1 MSGPVWCNYCRR
13 YTVNGQCPSCGRIY
27 VFNSNS
33 NSSSSNEKA
42 SISFSD
48 TYSEADGSFAAGF
61 WLAIVISFFAII
73 IANAK
78 GKKRMRTGAIVGTI
92 IGAIAILQI
101 VSIILYGIYNNWDE
115 IIAEFLEK
123 LKAAQ

>member
-13 YTVNGQCPSCGRIY
+13 YTVNGQCPNCGRIY
-27 VFNSNS
+27 NT
-33 NSSSSNEKA
+33 NSSSSGSKD
-42 SISFSD
+42 SGSTISWSES
-48 TYSEADGSFAAGF
+48 YSVSEGSFVAGF
-61 WLAIVISFFAII
+61 WLGIVISFFAII

-78 GKKRMRTGAIVGTI
+78 EKRRMRTGAIVGTI
-92 IGAIAILQI
+92 VGAVVIFQI
-101 VSIILYGIYNNWDE
+101 VSVIVDGIYNNWDE

>member
-1 MSGPVWCNYCRR
+1 MSGPVWCNYCHR

-48 TYSEADGSFAAGF
+48 SYSEADGSFAAGF

-92 IGAIAILQI
+92 IGAVAVLQI
-101 VSIILYGIYNNWDE
+101 VSVIVYGIYNNWNK

>member
-27 VFNSNS
+27 NT
-33 NSSSSNEKA
+33 NSSSSGSKDSGSTISWSESYSA
-42 SISFSD
+42 S
-48 TYSEADGSFAAGF
+48 EGSFVAGF
-61 WLAIVISFFAII
+61 WLGIVISFFAII

-78 GKKRMRTGAIVGTI
+78 EKRRMRTGAIVGTI
-92 IGAIAILQI
+92 VGAVVIFQI
-101 VSIILYGIYNNWDE
+101 VSVIVYGIYNHWDE
-115 IIAEFLEK
+115 MIAEFLEK

>member
-1 MSGPVWCNYCRR
+1 MSGPVWCYYCRR
-13 YTVNGQCPSCGRIY
+13 YTVNGQCPSCGRTY

-33 NSSSSNEKA
+33 NSSSSNEKS
-42 SISFSD
+42 SISFSVS
-48 TYSEADGSFAAGF
+48 YSEADGSFAAGF

-92 IGAIAILQI
+92 IGAVAILQI